1 MKPQRPANT
10 EHRTFQ
16 RKALPS
22 RARRFAPILA
32 ILTAGVLVYSNTLRV
47 PFLFDDTIRI
57 VDNASIRTL
66 WPPSVAMA
74 NSPRPFATYTF
85 AVNYAIHGYDVW
97 GYHALNL
104 AIHLATGLLLLG
116 VIRRTLLRAGGTLAE
131 HATGVALT
139 VALIWLVHPLQ
150 TEAVTYIVQR
160 LESLMG
166 LCYLATLYGFVRAQ
180 DSEHPRRWY
189 VVSIVACA
197 LGMGCKEVMAT
208 APLVVL
214 WYDRAFVAASWR
226 EIVATR
232 KGYYAGLAATW
243 GVLAWAM
250 LRCTADYTEGSL
262 ISVKGLTPWTYLLSQ
277 AGVIVHY
284 LQLCLWPRNLCLDY
298 GWPVDHSIAEVLPQA
313 VIVMTLLGATV
324 WCIFRHPRWS
334 FLGGWFFLILAP
346 TSSMIPIK
354 DLAFEHRMYLPSMA
368 VIAAVMLGVFLLGRR
383 LVNRGMLSTSVARL
397 LGASIAVAIVL
408 QLGTVTYSRNRV
420 YATPLSL
427 WQDTVAKAPANP
439 RAHSNL
445 ACALGDL
452 GYMPEAMEHCREAIR
467 IDPVYAE
474 AYYNLGKAL
483 SKSGRTAEAI
493 ENFREAVRIDPDYAA
508 AHNNLGVA
516 LSESGVTSDA
526 IDHLRQAIRIKSDL
540 AEAHRNLGVVLFNS
554 GRTAD
559 AVEQCQE
566 AIRINPHY
574 AEAYN
579 SLGDALD
586 RSGFTD
592 QAIEQYRRAIRIRPD
607 SAESHNSLG
616 VALAKSGQT
625 AEAVEHL
632 RLALRIKPQFL
643 AARCNLGFCY
653 ASAGRRREAIE
664 ELEQSLRQAETAGQT
679 QLAQTLLSQIR
690 RLRENKP

>member
-1 MKPQRPANT
+1 MNVVVIATNST
-10 EHRTFQ
+10 
-16 RKALPS
+16 
-22 RARRFAPILA
+22 RRFVSIFAILA
-32 ILTAGVLVYSNTLRV
+32 AGVLVYSNTLRV

-57 VDNASIRTL
+57 VDNASIRAL

-116 VIRRTLLRAGGTLAE
+116 VIRRTLLRVGGMLAE
-131 HATGVALT
+131 HADWIALAA
-139 VALIWLVHPLQ
+139 ALVWLVHPLQ

-166 LCYLATLYGFVRAQ
+166 LCYLATLYGFLRAQ
-180 DSEHPRRWY
+180 ESKHPRRWY

-208 APLVVL
+208 APLLVL

-226 EIVATR
+226 EIVAKR

-284 LQLCLWPRNLCLDY
+284 LQLCFWPRNLCLDY

-346 TSSMIPIK
+346 TSSFVPIK

-368 VIAAVMLGVFLLGRR
+368 VIVAVMLGVFLLGRR
-383 LVNRGMLSTSVARL
+383 LVNRGMLSTSAARL

-408 QLGTVTYSRNRV
+408 QLGTAAYSRNCV

-427 WQDTVAKAPANP
+427 WQDTVAKAPANT
-439 RAHSNL
+439 RAH
-445 ACALGDL
+445 
-452 GYMPEAMEHCREAIR
+452 
-467 IDPVYAE
+467 
-474 AYYNLGKAL
+474 YNLGGAL
-483 SKSGRTAEAI
+483 SMYGRTAEAI
-493 ENFREAVRIDPDYAA
+493 EQHRETIRLNPDDADAHYKLGIALARSGRAAEAMEYFQEVIRIHPDRADAHYNLGLALGETGRMAKAIEQYREAIRLDPDSADAHFNLGIALAKSGRAPDAIAQYRETLRIHPDSADTCYNLGIALARAGRKTEALEQYREAVRIDP
-508 AHNNLGVA
+508 HF
-516 LSESGVTSDA
+516 
-526 IDHLRQAIRIKSDL
+526 
-540 AEAHRNLGVVLFNS
+540 AEAHSNLGGLLDES
-554 GRTAD
+554 GQVA
-559 AVEQCQE
+559 E
-566 AIRINPHY
+566 AIQEWR
-574 AEAYN
+574 E
-579 SLGDALD
+579 
-586 RSGFTD
+586 
-592 QAIEQYRRAIRIRPD
+592 
-607 SAESHNSLG
+607 
-616 VALAKSGQT
+616 
-625 AEAVEHL
+625 
-632 RLALRIKPQFL
+632 ALRIKPGL
-643 AARCNLGFCY
+643 AAALYGLGRCY
-653 ASAGRRREAIE
+653 AKADRRGEAIAQFE
-664 ELEQSLRQAETAGQT
+664 ALLRCAQAAGQ
-679 QLAQTLLSQIR
+679 QGLAQTALSEIR
-690 RLRENKP
+690 RLRENQPATSGNPTK